1 MKLTNIFMKFNQN
14 TQRFGI
20 EVYSGADDD
29 NTELDFEMSSFDIDL
44 DKIAG
49 YIMQNTEDLAGAW
62 DRLAEL
68 KGTDK
73 LFIVFEGK
81 HQTMLREII
90 ERKYPQAV
98 KYIYEETE

>member
-1 MKLTNIFMKFNQN
+1 
-14 TQRFGI
+14 
-20 EVYSGADDD
+20 
-29 NTELDFEMSSFDIDL
+29 MSSFDIDL
-44 DKIAG
+44 DKIAS
-49 YIMQNTEDLAGAW
+49 YIMQNNESIEGAW

-81 HQTMLREII
+81 HQTMLRDII

-98 KYIYEETE
+98 KYIYEEAE